1 MKKCRFLVM
10 SLIFIL
16 MLTGCSAQSS
26 KTETV
31 EEIIILHA
39 GSLTVPFKEVSEA
52 FMDEYPNYKVLH
64 EAAGSRDT
72 ARKVTDL
79 GKKAEIV
86 ASADYTVIEELMIPD
101 YADWYINFATNEMV
115 LMYTEGSKR
124 SEEINKDNWYEV
136 LLDPSVEYGHSEPNA
151 DPCGYR
157 SQLVWQ
163 LAEDYYGEEGL
174 YQKLQDNRPI
184 ENIRPKETD
193 LISLIDLGELDY
205 IFIYKSVASQHGY
218 PYLELPDEINLKTN
232 DYMDLYEKA
241 SYDVNGKAPGETIT
255 KIGLPMV
262 YGLTIPK
269 TAKNPEAAELWIDF
283 LLSEKGREIM
293 NSNGQPSITPIET
306 NDKEAIPEILKKYL

>member
-1 MKKCRFLVM
+1 MIKTKFFIFN
-10 SLIFIL
+10 LIIIVII
-16 MLTGCSAQSS
+16 TGCSAQSS
-26 KTETV
+26 SKDV
-31 EEIIILHA
+31 IEEITVLHA

-52 FMDEYPNYKVLH
+52 FEEEYPNYKVLL

-79 GKKAEIV
+79 GKKAEVV
-86 ASADYTVIEELMIPD
+86 ASADYTVIKELMMPD
-101 YADWYINFATNEMV
+101 YTDWYINFATNEMV
-115 LMYTEGSKR
+115 LMYTEDSKGSN
-124 SEEINKDNWYEV
+124 EINKENWYEI
-136 LLDPSVEYGHSEPNA
+136 LLDATVEYGHSDPNA

-163 LAEDYYGEEGL
+163 LAEDYYAEDAL
-174 YQKLQDNRPI
+174 YQKLQDNRPV

-193 LISLIDLGELDY
+193 LIALLDLGELDY

-232 DYMDLYEKA
+232 EYSYLYEKA
-241 SYDVNGKAPGETIT
+241 SYDVNGKTPDEKIT

-262 YGLTIPK
+262 YGITIPNNAEK
-269 TAKNPEAAELWIDF
+269 PEAAELWIDF

-293 NSNGQPSITPIET
+293 NNNGQPSITPIET
-306 NDKEAIPEILKKYL
+306 NDEEAIPKKFQDYL

>member
-1 MKKCRFLVM
+1 MNRSRILVM
-10 SLIFIL
+10 SLVLLLVI
-16 MLTGCSAQSS
+16 TGCSTQASQP
-26 KTETV
+26 ETV
-31 EEIIILHA
+31 EEIRILHA

-52 FMDEYPNYKVLH
+52 FMDEYPNYTVLH

-79 GKKAEIV
+79 GKAAEIV
-86 ASADYTVIEELMIPD
+86 ASADYTVIEELMMPD
-101 YADWYINFATNEMV
+101 HTDWYINFATNEMV
-115 LMYTEGSKR
+115 LMYTEDSGR
-124 SEEINKDNWYEV
+124 ADEINKENWYEI
-136 LLDPSVEYGHSEPNA
+136 LLDDSVEYGHSEPNA

-163 LAEDYYGEEGL
+163 LAEDYYNEEGL
-174 YQKLQDNRPI
+174 YQKLQDHRPV

-218 PYLELPDEINLKTN
+218 PYLELPDQINLKTN
-232 DYMDLYEKA
+232 EYRDLYEKA
-241 SYDVNGKAPGETIT
+241 SYDVNGKAPGEKIT

-262 YGLTIPK
+262 YGLTIPNNS
-269 TAKNPEAAELWIDF
+269 KNPEAAELWIDF
-283 LLSEKGREIM
+283 LLSEKGRKIM

-306 NDKEAIPEILKKYL
+306 NDEEAIPEKLKKYL